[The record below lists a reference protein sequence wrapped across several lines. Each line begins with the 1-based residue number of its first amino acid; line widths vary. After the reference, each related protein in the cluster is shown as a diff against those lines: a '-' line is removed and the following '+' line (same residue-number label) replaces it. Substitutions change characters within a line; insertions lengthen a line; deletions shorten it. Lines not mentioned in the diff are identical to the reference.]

1 MSGIGKKLADLA
13 EKVILGPDTDKELD
27 DEIRNEQ
34 RFALS

>member
-1 MSGIGKKLADLA
+1 MSWREKAKDLA
-13 EKVILGPDTDKELD
+13 EKVVLGPDTDKELD